1 MENDLDVVRV
11 VRCKNCKHYKPQ
23 SISRY
28 WNSTKKYCCRC
39 VAIKVNP
46 DDFCSYGEV
55 KGE

>member
-1 MENDLDVVRV
+1 MENDFDVVRV